1 MSSSYYDSQ
10 SVGWDQKY
18 PVGLDGYVSGYLIG
32 VTAAYG
38 IWLFALLGIAIWAI
52 SANRS
57 KSGIGASVF
66 KVHKFWLAIVLAIV

>member
-10 SVGWDQKY
+10 TVGWDQKVQ
-18 PVGLDGYVSGYLIG
+18 VGLNGYVSGYLIA
-32 VTAAYG
+32 VTAVYG
-38 IWLFALLGIAIWAI
+38 IWLFALLGIAIWAM

-66 KVHKFWLAIVLAIV
+66 KVHKFWLAVILAIV